1 MVIFHSYVNLPEGN
15 WLLNWLKPMGFC
27 CFHQEKRT
35 DTMGPSET
43 AEPSEEQ
50 KLRLEVARC
59 NAKWEGNGE
68 KKTGILRKFQEKLP
82 SFGN

>member
-1 MVIFHSYVNLPEGN
+1 
-15 WLLNWLKPMGFC
+15 
-27 CFHQEKRT
+27 
-35 DTMGPSET
+35 MGPSET

-59 NAKWEGNGE
+59 NAKWEGKG
-68 KKTGILRKFQEKLP
+68 KKKGILRKFQEKLP